1 MSKRKPYVK
10 PMPRTWFLQN
20 PFHTLYM
27 VREGTSL
34 FVGAYSLI
42 LMWGLAS
49 LVKGEAAWN
58 GWLEHM
64 QCPAMTVF
72 HVIALLATL
81 YHAITWFSLAPK
93 AMHLQKGD
101 KKLEDTPVVIA
112 HYVAFVIAT
121 VVIIGFVAWGG
132 AA

>member
-10 PMPRTWFLQN
+10 PMPANWFMAN
-20 PFHTLYM
+20 RFHTLYM
-27 VREGTSL
+27 LREGTSV
-34 FVGAYSLI
+34 FVGLYSLI
-42 LMWGLAS
+42 MLWGLAA

-58 GWLEHM
+58 SWLGHM
-64 QCPAMTVF
+64 ENPIYIGF
-72 HVIALLATL
+72 HLVALVACL

-101 KKLEDTPVVIA
+101 QKISDKPVVVG

>member
-10 PMPRTWFLQN
+10 PMPRSWFLRN
-20 PFHTLYM
+20 SFHTLYM

-58 GWLEHM
+58 GWLAHM
-64 QCPAMTVF
+64 QCPVMTVV
-72 HVIALLATL
+72 HVVALLAAL

-101 KKLEDTPVVIA
+101 RKLEDTPVVIA

>member
-10 PMPRTWFLQN
+10 PMTASWFLKN
-20 PFHTLYM
+20 RFHTLYM
-27 VREGTSL
+27 VREGTSI
-34 FVGAYSLI
+34 FVGLYSLI
-42 LMWGLAS
+42 LLWGLAA

-58 GWLEHM
+58 MWLGHLQNPIYM
-64 QCPAMTVF
+64 VF
-72 HVIALLATL
+72 HVIALVACL

-101 KKLEDTPVVIA
+101 QKLTDKPVVIA
-112 HYVAFVIAT
+112 HYVTFVVAT